1 MTSYVADSELAKAR
15 MMTDIA
21 WELAVQLEVYRPCL
35 VFRLVFGSSSGLPCS
50 HVENGELFWTATV
63 FFSILVITPGDT
75 DNSESASQVNIASF
89 FSSRYGTDVAGTHSL
104 HNSRMLWFDQ
114 TSRPSYPTAV

>member
-1 MTSYVADSELAKAR
+1 
-15 MMTDIA
+15 MTDIA

-50 HVENGELFWTATV
+50 HVENGELFGRRPCL
-63 FFSILVITPGDT
+63 FYPCDHPG

-89 FSSRYGTDVAGTHSL
+89 SL
-104 HNSRMLWFDQ
+104 QD
-114 TSRPSYPTAV
+114 TVPTWQGPTRRTLQNAVV